1 MDSAQTAEAVA
12 EVSVQNVGGIDDTSV
27 TFQPGVTVLAGRN
40 ATNRTSLLQAI
51 MAALGSDRASLKGD
65 ADEGRVELR
74 IGNETY
80 TRTLNRDPTGGVR
93 FGGDPY
99 LDDPEVADLFAF
111 LLESNGARQAV
122 ERGDDLRELIMRPV
136 DTESIESRID
146 ELENERR
153 RVDDRL
159 EELEELSR
167 RLPDLESERRRLE
180 DQIEEKREELEE
192 KETEIENADRDVEST
207 REEKRELDDTLQTL
221 RDARSD
227 LEDVRFRL
235 ESERDSVDALEDE
248 RDELAAELETLP
260 EAPAGEA
267 RELEAR
273 VDELRERKRSIDATV
288 NELQTVIQ
296 FNEDVLEGSEGG
308 VAAALRDELEGDSDD
323 GAVTDQLVAD
333 EDVVCWT
340 CGSEVAE
347 DEISG
352 TLDRLRD
359 LRRSKLDERR
369 DVESRIDDLETERI
383 TYEEKQRQRD
393 QLDRRLERTR
403 EELSR
408 REERIEELRDRREE
422 LEERIEELEAKVEEL
437 QDETHSELLD
447 LHKEANQLEFELGR
461 LESDLEDVES
471 EIEEVDSRVD
481 RKDELQAER
490 EEINEELEGLRTRI
504 DDIER
509 QAVEEFNTHIETVLG
524 ILEYGNLERV
534 WIERRQQT
542 VREGRRKVERSTFD
556 LHVVRRTGDG
566 STYEDTVD
574 HLSES
579 EREVVGI
586 VFALAG
592 SLVHDV
598 GELVPFLLLDS
609 LEAIDSERIADLID
623 YVAEYADYTVVALLP
638 EDAAAVD
645 GDHQQIV
652 EF

>member
-1 MDSAQTAEAVA
+1 MDTAQSAEAVA

-27 TFQPGVTVLAGRN
+27 RFEPGVTILAGRN

-51 MAALGSDRASLKGD
+51 MAALGSERASLKGD

-74 IGNETY
+74 IGSDTY
-80 TRTLNRDPTGGVR
+80 TRTLKRDPAGGVR

-99 LDDPEVADLFAF
+99 LEDPEVADLFAF

-136 DTESIESRID
+136 DTASIESRID
-146 ELENERR
+146 ELESERR
-153 RVDDRL
+153 RVDDRI
-159 EELEELSR
+159 EDLEELSR
-167 RLPDLESERRRLE
+167 QLPDLESEKRRLE
-180 DQIEEKREELEE
+180 DQIEEKREELAE
-192 KETEIENADRDVEST
+192 KEEEIENADRDVEST

-235 ESERDSVDALEDE
+235 ESERDSVDALEEE
-248 RDELAAELETLP
+248 REELAGELETLP

-267 RELEAR
+267 RELQGR

-296 FNEDVLEGSEGG
+296 FNEDVLEGSDGG
-308 VAAALRDELEGDSDD
+308 VAAALRDDVDDD
-323 GAVTDQLVAD
+323 GAVTDQLVA
-333 EDVVCWT
+333 EESVVCWT
-340 CGSEVAE
+340 CGSEVSE

-352 TLDRLRD
+352 TLDRLRE

-369 DVESRIDDLETERI
+369 SVESQIDDLETERI

-393 QLDRRLERTR
+393 QLDRRLERTE
-403 EELSR
+403 EELDR
-408 REERIEELRDRREE
+408 REDRIEDLTDRREE
-422 LEERIEELEAKVEEL
+422 LSDRIEELEAKVEEL

-461 LESDLEDVES
+461 LESDLEDVETELD
-471 EIEEVDSRVD
+471 EIDSRLD
-481 RKDELQAER
+481 QKEDLQAER
-490 EEINEELEGLRTRI
+490 ESINDELESLRTRI

-556 LHVVRRTGDG
+556 LHVVRSTDDG

-586 VFALAG
+586 VFGLAG

-598 GELVPFLLLDS
+598 DEVVPFLLLDS

-645 GDHQQIV
+645 GDHQRVV